1 MTSPLT
7 LQEDMYNVFL
17 ASGFQED
24 IIYTPSGGAAKTIKA
39 IVYRDGAGYTTPSGR
54 TGGESQSKSRNYN
67 MSVHISN
74 DSTNGIATI
83 TVREDTVKCKRRHSD
98 TLNSTFLVSGIIQDD
113 EGAWWLGL
121 KS

>member
-67 MSVHISN
+67 ISIHISN
-74 DSTNGIATI
+74 DATNGIATI
-83 TVREDTVKCKRRHSD
+83 TVKEDAVKCKRRYSD
-98 TLNSTFLVSGIIQDD
+98 SANSTFLVSGIIQDD
-113 EGAWWLGL
+113 EGAWHLGL